1 MTIVLSPWLSQ
12 GMDDEMTTREQN
24 VIYTVIQ
31 QFGE

>member
-1 MTIVLSPWLSQ
+1 MTIVLSQ